1 MVDQYGRTI
10 DYMRISI
17 TDRCNLRCIYCMP
30 EEGIECIP
38 HNEILTYEEILRLVH
53 AAAANGISKIKIT
66 GGEPLVRKNA
76 AELIRQIKQVE
87 GIREVT
93 LTTNGVLFTEQGAAL
108 IAAGLDSV
116 NFSLDTQDASNFNR
130 ITRVDA
136 YRQVLASVEYALQLG
151 IKTKINCVPLQPY
164 DYADLTEL
172 AGFARKYP
180 IDVRF
185 IELMPIGLGLQ
196 YEPVKSEF
204 VLGQLTRE
212 YGEPKVSPVIHGNGP
227 ARYYDFPGF
236 KGSIGFISPIS
247 NIFCENCNR
256 IRLTASGTLKLCLC
270 NNRSLEL
277 KPLLRGGIS
286 DEQLSEVIR
295 NAIYDKPLEHHLGG
309 PDDDTTETKKMV
321 QIGG

>member
-38 HNEILTYEEILRLVH
+38 HNEILTYEEILRLVR

-93 LTTNGVLFTEQGAAL
+93 LTTNGVLFAEQGADL
-108 IAAGLDSV
+108 VAAGLDGV
-116 NFSLDTQDASNFNR
+116 NFSLDTQDASNFRR
-130 ITRVDA
+130 ITRVNA
-136 YRQVLASVEYALQLG
+136 YRQVLASVDYALQLG

-247 NIFCENCNR
+247 NIFCGNCNR

>member
-38 HNEILTYEEILRLVH
+38 HNEILSYEEIIRIVR
-53 AAAANGISKIKIT
+53 AAAVNGISKIKIT

-76 AELIRQIKQVE
+76 AELIRQIKQVG

-93 LTTNGVLFTEQGAAL
+93 LTTNGVLFEEQGADL
-108 IAAGLDSV
+108 VAAGLDCV
-116 NFSLDTQDASNFNR
+116 NFSLDTQDASSFKR

-172 AGFARKYP
+172 AGFAKEYP

-185 IELMPIGLGLQ
+185 IELMPIGLGLK

-212 YGEPKVSPVIHGNGP
+212 YGEPKVSPILHGNGP

-236 KGSIGFISPIS
+236 KGSIGFISPLS

-270 NNRSLEL
+270 NNRSMEL

-286 DEQLSEVIR
+286 DEQLTEVIR
-295 NAIYDKPLEHHLGG
+295 NAIFDKPLEHHLGG

>member
-1 MVDQYGRTI
+1 MLDQFGRTI

-38 HNEILTYEEILRLVH
+38 HSEILTYEEIMRLVR

-76 AELIRQIKQVE
+76 AVLIRQIKQVE

-93 LTTNGVLFTEQGAAL
+93 LTTNGVLFTEQGADL
-108 IAAGLDSV
+108 SAAGLDGV
-116 NFSLDTQDASNFNR
+116 NFSLDTQDASNFQR

-136 YRQVLASVEYALQLG
+136 YRQVLASLEYAMQLG

-172 AGFARKYP
+172 AGFARRYP

-196 YEPVKSEF
+196 YEPVKSEYI
-204 VLGQLTRE
+204 LNQLTAE
-212 YGEPKVSPVIHGNGP
+212 YGEPEMSPVIHGNGP
-227 ARYYDFPGF
+227 ARYYDFPDF

-247 NIFCENCNR
+247 NIFCGNCNR

-270 NNRSLEL
+270 NNRSIEL

>member
-30 EEGIECIP
+30 EKGIECIP
-38 HNEILTYEEILRLVH
+38 HNEILTYEEILRLVK

-76 AELIRQIKQVE
+76 AELIGKIKLVE
-87 GIREVT
+87 GIQEVT
-93 LTTNGVLFTEQGAAL
+93 LTTNGVLFKEQGAGL
-108 IAAGLDSV
+108 VEAGLDGV
-116 NFSLDTQDASNFNR
+116 NFSLDTQNASNFSR
-130 ITRVDA
+130 ITRVDT
-136 YRQVLASVEYALQLG
+136 YRQVIASIEYSLQLG
-151 IKTKINCVPLQPY
+151 IRTRINCVPIQPY
-164 DYADLTEL
+164 DYTDLAAL
-172 AGFARKYP
+172 AEFARNNP

-196 YEPVKSEF
+196 YEPVRSEII
-204 VLGQLTRE
+204 LDQLTRE
-212 YGEPKVSPVIHGNGP
+212 YGVPDISYTTHGNGP

-236 KGSIGFISPIS
+236 KGSIGFISPMS
-247 NIFCENCNR
+247 DIFCENCNR

-270 NNRSLEL
+270 NNKNLEL
-277 KPLLRGGIS
+277 KPLIRNGIS
-286 DEQLSEVIR
+286 DDQLADVIR
-295 NAIYDKPLEHHLGG
+295 NAVFDKPQSHHLNE
-309 PDDDTTETKKMV
+309 PADETSETQKMV

>member
-1 MVDQYGRTI
+1 MVDQYGRII

-38 HNEILTYEEILRLVH
+38 HNEILAYEEILRVVR

-93 LTTNGVLFTEQGAAL
+93 LTTNGVLFIEQGADL

-116 NFSLDTQDASNFNR
+116 NFSLDTQDASKFST

-136 YRQVLASVEYALQLG
+136 YRKVLASIEYALQLG
-151 IKTKINCVPLQPY
+151 LNTKINCVPLQPY

-185 IELMPIGLGLQ
+185 IELMPIGLGQQ
-196 YEPVKSEF
+196 YELVKSEF
-204 VLGQLTRE
+204 ILEQLTGE

-286 DEQLSEVIR
+286 DEQLSEVIK
-295 NAIYDKPLEHHLGG
+295 NAIYDKPREHHLGG